1 MKKPPA
7 NMERSGSAFARNPS
21 QYVMYI
27 AIITYSP
34 WAKLITSMTPQMMQR
49 PTATRA

>member
-1 MKKPPA
+1 MKRPPA
-7 NMERSGSAFARNPS
+7 NMETRGSTFIRNPS
-21 QYVMYI
+21 QYVTYI

-34 WAKLITSMTPQMMQR
+34 WAKLITSMTPQIRQS